1 LAWHFQ
7 SRGLRRK
14 RSLKWRTY
22 VRFNRNQMSGN
33 PVKIGDGCA
42 TVTGYRLP
50 KPLAVIRPG
59 RRERGKARS
68 QDTGLNALVRSD
80 ESKVQ
85 RPMSKVES
93 TLDVGPW
100 TLDLSGQLLRQ
111 EKDEASPF
119 RVCGSGF
126 TECLHSLFCRDEGFF
141 VVGVPPLGGAPKP
154 TKSETTNGPLPLW
167 SLNQ

>member
-1 LAWHFQ
+1 MC
-7 SRGLRRK
+7 
-14 RSLKWRTY
+14 SLKWRTY
-22 VRFNRNQMSGN
+22 VRFVSQSNVREPRENRGRLRHCNGLQTPN
-33 PVKIGDGCA
+33 A
-42 TVTGYRLP
+42 TSR
-50 KPLAVIRPG
+50 IRPG

-85 RPMSKVES
+85 RPMSKVDS
-93 TLDVGPW
+93 TLDLGPW
-100 TLDLSGQLLRQ
+100 TLDLSDQLLRQ

-141 VVGVPPLGGAPKP
+141 VFTVRSRHRSRPRFSIKQVRGRGRGRRG
-154 TKSETTNGPLPLW
+154 ERPLPALV
-167 SLNQ
+167 SNH